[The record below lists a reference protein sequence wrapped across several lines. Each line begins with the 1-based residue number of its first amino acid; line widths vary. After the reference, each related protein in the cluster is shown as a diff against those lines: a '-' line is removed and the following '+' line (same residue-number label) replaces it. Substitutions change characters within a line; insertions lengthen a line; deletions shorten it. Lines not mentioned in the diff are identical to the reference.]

1 MLLYLQVFNF
11 KFTGM
16 KQIIAL
22 LIIIPSLALEQMDNH
37 SENKNAGTLSDTTWT
52 KQKASKWFNSRK
64 WLNGVKL
71 QPHKTIDQQE
81 FARHYHANKSYWD
94 KAFAYL
100 KQTDLATVKPG
111 RYPIDGENVYASIT
125 EAPTRELDS
134 SKFEAHQTY
143 VDLQYVIKGKEQ
155 IGVAPLSSLTVIN
168 AYDPSKDIG
177 FQLGEGKYYDA
188 QPGTFFIFF
197 PKNAHRP
204 SLKVKGHEIVKK
216 LVVKVSTGT
225 LK

>member
-1 MLLYLQVFNF
+1 MLVSSFIPRQIDNF
-11 KFTGM
+11 
-16 KQIIAL
+16 
-22 LIIIPSLALEQMDNH
+22 
-37 SENKNAGTLSDTTWT
+37 SENKNAGMPTDTTWT

-81 FARHYHANKSYWD
+81 FARQYHANKSYWD

-100 KQTDLATVKPG
+100 KKTDLATVKPG

-134 SKFEAHQTY
+134 SKWEAHQTY

-155 IGVAPLSSLTVIN
+155 IGVAPLSSLTVID
-168 AYDPSKDIG
+168 AYDLSKDIG
-177 FQLGEGKYYDA
+177 FHKGEGKYYEA

-204 SLKVKGHEIVKK
+204 GLKVKGHEIVKK

>member
-1 MLLYLQVFNF
+1 
-11 KFTGM
+11 M
-16 KQIIAL
+16 KTIIAM
-22 LIIIPSLALEQMDNH
+22 LILVSSFTPRHMDNI
-37 SENKNAGTLSDTTWT
+37 SINENPGRPADTVWT
-52 KQKASKWFNSRK
+52 KQKASKWFNSRT
-64 WLNGVKL
+64 WMNGVKL

-155 IGVAPLSSLTVIN
+155 IGVAPLSSLTVID
-168 AYDPSKDIG
+168 AYDSSKDIG
-177 FQLGEGKYYDA
+177 FHAGEGKYYDA

-197 PKNAHRP
+197 PQNAHRP
-204 SLKVKGHEIVKK
+204 GLKVKGHEIVKK